1 MKYLERWNRPAKAP
15 QGALATNVI
24 ARGSSPRMQTNAMF
38 TNNGPQL
45 WNWKSEKNR
54 YNAKMFIA
62 FSSKLQ
68 VSKVLET
75 FRFDHLDL
83 FASPF
88 LMISILRQF
97 HFTHSFVLERKTKIT
112 YPDNMQSLTQLLSMI
127 IILVFKLSRHKN
139 LIV

>member
-1 MKYLERWNRPAKAP
+1 
-15 QGALATNVI
+15 
-24 ARGSSPRMQTNAMF
+24 
-38 TNNGPQL
+38 
-45 WNWKSEKNR
+45 
-54 YNAKMFIA
+54 MFIA

-75 FRFDHLDL
+75 FRFDHLDI
-83 FASPF
+83 FADKYCCTI
-88 LMISILRQF
+88 LLRQF

>member
-45 WNWKSEKNR
+45 SNWKSEKNR

-127 IILVFKLSRHKN
+127 IILVVKLSRHKN

>member
-1 MKYLERWNRPAKAP
+1 
-15 QGALATNVI
+15 
-24 ARGSSPRMQTNAMF
+24 
-38 TNNGPQL
+38 
-45 WNWKSEKNR
+45 
-54 YNAKMFIA
+54 MFIA

-83 FASPF
+83 FCKSLF
-88 LMISILRQF
+88 DDKYCCTILLRQF

-127 IILVFKLSRHKN
+127 IILVVKLSRHKN